1 MPTTVAKCPN
11 CTAKINVHWKACLVC
26 RAPIESETSR
36 EAVHPPNANDGNV
49 PMPGCYVRWQRGD
62 GSQAKGKVLEVLVA
76 PSVDPPIVVL
86 VTLDDGSE
94 ATLNP
99 RTVKLWV
106 MDESRGQK

>member
-1 MPTTVAKCPN
+1 MGQYLDLAKKALERAVPMPDAVRPARPSS
-11 CTAKINVHWKACLVC
+11 
-26 RAPIESETSR
+26 SE
-36 EAVHPPNANDGNV
+36 AQLPHANDGNV

-62 GSQAKGKVLEVLVA
+62 GSQAQGKVIELLVD

-86 VTLDDGSE
+86 VTLHDGSE

-106 MDESRGQK
+106 MDESTAQK